1 MRRCSTCS
9 AHAADSGVFGGT
21 VHEPMTDL
29 FAVFSKLVTGKGEI
43 LIPGIN
49 DLIAPLTDEERKR
62 YEVMDF
68 NLAVRPR
75 TMPGTH
81 RRRSTARLSAA
92 TSRCTTTAST
102 RSWAACASR
111 L

>member
-1 MRRCSTCS
+1 MIESGDS
-9 AHAADSGVFGGT
+9 VHIADSGVFGGT

-43 LIPGIN
+43 LIPGVN

-75 TMPGTH
+75 PCVGAEVF
-81 RRRSTARLSAA
+81 RSTARPSVA
-92 TSRCTTTAST
+92 TSPCTTTASI
-102 RSWAACASR
+102 R
-111 L
+111 